1 MAVWDW
7 IDGAAQAARQKPLAF
22 YGIVPR
28 LLANERMSEHGGLRP
43 SLPPVV
49 TMNWCATCATPLPAD
64 WTVCPGCVLYGDV
77 MDILGEADDARGA
90 SWRLAHAGGLSALE
104 EAGLALHMSLREAA
118 SEFRLRREVVGRSMS
133 DLQARV
139 HAAARNRRRNR
150 GSDTGLSVSVR
161 VGANSQAASA
171 TGAPTAMPHPPLPS
185 GWAMVWC
192 PEGRPYY
199 WNYSQ
204 GSAQWDPPG
213 EALGSQRPAHV
224 AQASDE
230 GASSGS
236 GRDAPSLARLDLT
249 SGQSARP
256 PLRIRFASARGM
268 TQVAQAFPATWEPEP
283 TPRGEG

>member
-1 MAVWDW
+1 MTVREWTN
-7 IDGAAQAARQKPLAF
+7 GAAQAARQELPAFCGTVPLLF
-22 YGIVPR
+22 DKGK
-28 LLANERMSEHGGLRP
+28 MSEHGGQRP

-77 MDILGEADDARGA
+77 LDILGESDVARDASR
-90 SWRLAHAGGLSALE
+90 RLDHAGGLSVLE
-104 EAGLALHMSLREAA
+104 EAGLAVNMALTEAA

-139 HAAARNRRRNR
+139 HANARNRRRNR
-150 GSDTGLSVSVR
+150 GSGSGLSVSVR
-161 VGANSQAASA
+161 VGANNQAASA
-171 TGAPTAMPHPPLPS
+171 TGAPTATPHPPLPA

-192 PEGRPYY
+192 PQGRPYY
-199 WNYSQ
+199 WNYAR
-204 GSAQWDPPG
+204 GSAQWDPP
-213 EALGSQRPAHV
+213 EEVLSSQQPAQV
-224 AQASDE
+224 ARVSDAE
-230 GASSGS
+230 ASSGS

-283 TPRGEG
+283 TPRGRG

>member
-1 MAVWDW
+1 MPIWEW
-7 IDGAAQAARQKPLAF
+7 TSGAAQAVRQKPPVF
-22 YGIVPR
+22 CGIIPQ
-28 LLANERMSEHGGLRP
+28 LLDKVSMSEHGGLRP

-64 WTVCPGCVLYGDV
+64 WSVCPGCVLYGDV
-77 MDILGEADDARGA
+77 IDILGEADEARGA

-104 EAGLALHMSLREAA
+104 EAGLAVHMALREAA

-139 HAAARNRRRNR
+139 HAVARNRRRNR

-171 TGAPTAMPHPPLPS
+171 AGAPTAMPHSPLPA

-192 PEGRPYY
+192 PEGQPYY
-199 WNYSQ
+199 WNYTR
-204 GSAQWDPPG
+204 GSAQWDPPE
-213 EALGSQRPAHV
+213 EAPSSRRPAQV
-224 AQASDE
+224 ARASDE
-230 GASSGS
+230 EASSGS
-236 GRDAPSLARLDLT
+236 GHDAPSIAQAALT

-268 TQVAQAFPATWEPEP
+268 AQVAQAFPTAWEPEP
-283 TPRGEG
+283 TPRGRE